1 MKVVESSLSHRALR
15 WFVVW
20 IGAAARVSLV
30 GRFFSRLGKILGP
43 VLASSETFGLKRI
56 APRPLVR
63 VGPSWSSQAFTR
75 PYLWLRRVVGGGPVG
90 RGARALGFV
99 GADSG
104 LGHGAW
110 TLVVGAGAFGLGVG
124 RLALLVSNASG
135 AAAGVAGAGT
145 SLGVRMI
152 PPVLLLVGGA
162 IFLAAGPR
170 LLVAVR
176 ASGLVRGGGWL
187 GRTVVEGRSLVPAGW
202 TGSGASADAMPS
214 VPSYAGRTFS
224 WRRLAGP
231 LGGAT
236 VLAAAA
242 GLIGGLTSGRGPLV
256 LVAAAVFILALV
268 LVFWRPQV
276 ILLALAAFPWLD
288 YVSRHAL
295 GGFGPAWKEA
305 LLVLALL
312 VLLVCV
318 VVFRGWEL
326 WSVPISLPLGL
337 AVVAAIGS
345 VVIQK
350 VPNDVGLFAL
360 RITFEP
366 ILYFYAG
373 FLLPKSKRW
382 IKWVVAVFLLSSLA
396 LALHGLYQYATHAP
410 MPASWID
417 ITESTS
423 IGTRAYSIVNN
434 PNGLGAFLLLGALLS
449 MSLALARL
457 RLVQRLVMAA
467 VCVVLLAGIAVTF
480 SRGAWIGL
488 GVGILAVLIMAYRRY
503 LAPVFVVAFIA
514 WFALPAKFTQRLTF
528 AFSGGY
534 VAKSTEA
541 GRLFVWKMAL
551 QRIVDHPWLG
561 VGLGTFGGTSA
572 VTFGLSRFWVDDFYL
587 QLAAEGGLILLA
599 LFMWILWRTGK
610 SLIKSNKSSH
620 DPYVRALT
628 AGVFGG
634 FVAVAVANVTA
645 SVWET
650 LIVGVGFWFLAGLA
664 TSAGFQL
671 QDAEDPGGELERTS
685 P

>member
-1 MKVVESSLSHRALR
+1 
-15 WFVVW
+15 
-20 IGAAARVSLV
+20 
-30 GRFFSRLGKILGP
+30 
-43 VLASSETFGLKRI
+43 
-56 APRPLVR
+56 
-63 VGPSWSSQAFTR
+63 
-75 PYLWLRRVVGGGPVG
+75 
-90 RGARALGFV
+90 
-99 GADSG
+99 
-104 LGHGAW
+104 
-110 TLVVGAGAFGLGVG
+110 
-124 RLALLVSNASG
+124 
-135 AAAGVAGAGT
+135 
-145 SLGVRMI
+145 MI

-202 TGSGASADAMPS
+202 AGSGASADAMPS
-214 VPSYAGRTFS
+214 VPLNAGRTFS

-242 GLIGGLTSGRGPLV
+242 GLIGGLTSGTGPLV

-288 YVSRHAL
+288 YVSRHVL

-305 LLVLALL
+305 LLILALL

-345 VVIQK
+345 VVVQK

-396 LALHGLYQYATHAP
+396 LALHGLYQYVTHAP

-551 QRIVDHPWLG
+551 QRIVDHPWFG

-587 QLAAEGGLILLA
+587 QLAAEGGLILFA

-671 QDAEDPGGELERTS
+671 QDAEDPGGELERTT

>member
-1 MKVVESSLSHRALR
+1 
-15 WFVVW
+15 
-20 IGAAARVSLV
+20 
-30 GRFFSRLGKILGP
+30 
-43 VLASSETFGLKRI
+43 
-56 APRPLVR
+56 
-63 VGPSWSSQAFTR
+63 
-75 PYLWLRRVVGGGPVG
+75 
-90 RGARALGFV
+90 
-99 GADSG
+99 
-104 LGHGAW
+104 
-110 TLVVGAGAFGLGVG
+110 
-124 RLALLVSNASG
+124 
-135 AAAGVAGAGT
+135 
-145 SLGVRMI
+145 
-152 PPVLLLVGGA
+152 
-162 IFLAAGPR
+162 
-170 LLVAVR
+170 
-176 ASGLVRGGGWL
+176 
-187 GRTVVEGRSLVPAGW
+187 
-202 TGSGASADAMPS
+202 
-214 VPSYAGRTFS
+214 
-224 WRRLAGP
+224 
-231 LGGAT
+231 
-236 VLAAAA
+236 
-242 GLIGGLTSGRGPLV
+242 
-256 LVAAAVFILALV
+256 VFILALV

-305 LLVLALL
+305 LLILALL

-345 VVIQK
+345 VVVQK
-350 VPNDVGLFAL
+350 VPNDVGLFAV

-551 QRIVDHPWLG
+551 QRIADHPWFG